1 MMKKLIVAL
10 VVLVAVIGLAFATLD
25 NNEKQENTNNNTTQ
39 LKQENLTHNT
49 TPINSNNKNISSAEA
64 KKIAN
69 TYIDS
74 QGASAGTPNL
84 VKQDGKYVY
93 IVPVMDN
100 GKNVGEIYIDAETG
114 ENLGGAG
121 GSP

>member
-25 NNEKQENTNNNTTQ
+25 TNEKQNNTNNITTQ
-39 LKQENLTHNT
+39 LKQETPTNNT
-49 TPINSNNKNISSAEA
+49 TPVNGTNNNISSAEA

-69 TYIDS
+69 AYIDS

-93 IVPVMDN
+93 IVPVIDN
-100 GKNVGEIYIDAETG
+100 GNSIGEIYIDAETG

>member
-25 NNEKQENTNNNTTQ
+25 NHEKQNNSKNTTTQ
-39 LKQENLTHNT
+39 LKHENISHNT
-49 TPINSNNKNISSAEA
+49 TPLNSINNNISSTEA

-84 VKQDGKYVY
+84 VKQDGKYIY
-93 IVPVMDN
+93 IVSVIDN
-100 GKNVGEIYIDAETG
+100 GKSVGEIYIDAETG
-114 ENLGGAG
+114 ANLGGAG